1 MIEKE
6 LFSHY
11 SIDEKKLLAYGF
23 QPEGHMLVYS
33 QDLETENFRII
44 MTYDRALCGKIIDL
58 AFGEEYV
65 NFRME
70 SATGYSAEIRNKFEV
85 LLLDIRDKC
94 CKNQYFQSEQA
105 RRINEFIYET
115 YDVMPE
121 FLWPNIPSYAAF
133 RKKQGGKWFAVIGS
147 VPRRKVDPIS
157 LLGEDVEVINVKV
170 DKDQIDVQR
179 ILNTDG
185 MLKSERKICAV
196 INNAKCSQEVRA
208 EFGSFCN
215 YLWAYTDG
223 KTIVYNGHAQGRV
236 PVSNGLSDRIS
247 KDLKNRGFKYI
258 GTVMIYSH
266 LQACGM
272 INDHAED
279 CPCFHQINAS
289 HPCIHLP
296 PDQEAQLMTLR
307 SMPQEETEG

>member
-58 AFGEEYV
+58 TFGEEYV

-70 SATGYSAEIRNKFEV
+70 SANGYSAEIRNKFEV

-157 LLGEDVEVINVKV
+157 LSGEDVEVINVKV
-170 DKDQIDVQR
+170 DSGMIED
-179 ILNTDG
+179 ILSQKGYYPAFHLN
-185 MLKSERKICAV
+185 K
-196 INNAKCSQEVRA
+196 KCWISIILEDA
-208 EFGSFCN
+208 
-215 YLWAYTDG
+215 
-223 KTIVYNGHAQGRV
+223 
-236 PVSNGLSDRIS
+236 LSDEEIQNRIRFS
-247 KDLKNRGFKYI
+247 FE
-258 GTVMIYSH
+258 TV
-266 LQACGM
+266 
-272 INDHAED
+272 
-279 CPCFHQINAS
+279 
-289 HPCIHLP
+289 
-296 PDQEAQLMTLR
+296 
-307 SMPQEETEG
+307 

>member
-23 QPEGHMLVYS
+23 EPQGHTLVYT
-33 QDLETENFRII
+33 QDLAAENFRIVI
-44 MTYDRALCGKIIDL
+44 TYDRALSGKIIDL

-70 SATGYSAEIRNKFEV
+70 SATGYSAEVRNKFEA

-94 CKNQYFQSEQA
+94 CKNQFFQSEQA

-147 VPRRKVDPIS
+147 VPRRKVDPAS
-157 LLGEDVEVINVKV
+157 LSAQDVEVINVKV
-170 DKDQIDVQR
+170 DK
-179 ILNTDG
+179 
-185 MLKSERKICAV
+185 E
-196 INNAKCSQEVRA
+196 
-208 EFGSFCN
+208 
-215 YLWAYTDG
+215 
-223 KTIVYNGHAQGRV
+223 
-236 PVSNGLSDRIS
+236 
-247 KDLKNRGFKYI
+247 
-258 GTVMIYSH
+258 
-266 LQACGM
+266 
-272 INDHAED
+272 
-279 CPCFHQINAS
+279 QINALLALDGIYPAFHMNKKCWVS
-289 HPCIHLP
+289 IIF
-296 PDQEAQLMTLR
+296 DDTLADTDIQR
-307 SMPQEETEG
+307 MISESYESL

>member
-23 QPEGHMLVYS
+23 EPQGHTLVYT
-33 QDLETENFRII
+33 QDLAAENFRIVI
-44 MTYDRALCGKIIDL
+44 TYDRALSGKIIDL

-70 SATGYSAEIRNKFEV
+70 SATGYSAEIRNKFEA

-147 VPRRKVDPIS
+147 VTRCKVDPAFRS
-157 LLGEDVEVINVKV
+157 AQDVEVINAKV
-170 DKDQIDVQR
+170 DKDQINALLAQDGIYPAFHMNKKCWVSI
-179 ILNTDG
+179 ILDDT
-185 MLKSERKICAV
+185 
-196 INNAKCSQEVRA
+196 
-208 EFGSFCN
+208 
-215 YLWAYTDG
+215 
-223 KTIVYNGHAQGRV
+223 
-236 PVSNGLSDRIS
+236 LSDTDIQRMVGES
-247 KDLKNRGFKYI
+247 YESL
-258 GTVMIYSH
+258 
-266 LQACGM
+266 
-272 INDHAED
+272 
-279 CPCFHQINAS
+279 
-289 HPCIHLP
+289 
-296 PDQEAQLMTLR
+296 
-307 SMPQEETEG
+307 

>member
-58 AFGEEYV
+58 TFGEEYV

-157 LLGEDVEVINVKV
+157 LSGEDVEVINVKV
-170 DKDQIDVQR
+170 DSGMIED
-179 ILNTDG
+179 ILSQKGYYPAFHMN
-185 MLKSERKICAV
+185 K
-196 INNAKCSQEVRA
+196 KC
-208 EFGSFCN
+208 
-215 YLWAYTDG
+215 W
-223 KTIVYNGHAQGRV
+223 
-236 PVSNGLSDRIS
+236 VSIILEDALSDEEIQNRIRFS
-247 KDLKNRGFKYI
+247 FE
-258 GTVMIYSH
+258 TV
-266 LQACGM
+266 
-272 INDHAED
+272 
-279 CPCFHQINAS
+279 
-289 HPCIHLP
+289 
-296 PDQEAQLMTLR
+296 
-307 SMPQEETEG
+307 